1 MTAQGAVNFT
11 YLDMQNT
18 TTDINH
24 GFYRKENVIYG
35 DGLQIKVNNQ
45 KNKDVNLTG
54 FRFADNNGMSNGKR
68 SVEFKGNNGLVFRT
82 EVSNPTVNSTNYSIH
97 ATNSEIILKSSAH
110 FYSSEI
116 KGTNN
121 SQLKDKYGIYLENSR
136 IWFTPESNKNSLH
149 ISNLVNNNSE
159 IIVNNFL
166 IPAVNKNKQQ
176 NTIDF
181 KYSKEANSNAQGLP
195 NSKYYFGTI
204 HNTDPNKKLKFNYME
219 YSELGAMQHGSW
231 DEGFKSELPLDCE
244 EMRVIYNFLTQNPS
258 PSPDDPDNKHRFHV
272 GNYRAI
278 TNLKLENG
286 KQLFDYIDIVNSV
299 ADGANSVKNYSYF
312 LTSDKLYVL
321 HKKFTQS
328 STIEK
333 EGEPNQQ
340 TDVTVGHLDV
350 STDIEVS
357 EDGKDGANGTNGN
370 SIHHS
375 SLVSTKN
382 TSASLD
388 SIKTTSFI
396 GGNGTAGTDGTDA
409 HLFGHGGD
417 GGRGGSGGSID
428 IALVASS
435 KIATISGTTSITA
448 QGGDGAKGANGGKKK
463 THDKHLDKY
472 NKTRLD
478 GYKGVGGSGG
488 SVNLVGYRAVGEGPG
503 GAGIGVRDAIITLD
517 NVDMTLIGKASK
529 GAESGKFGRDT
540 VAGTNDKLPSKGEDG
555 KVRVSG
561 VDVLSGA
568 TLHVKD
574 SAKIHTEAHVH
585 NKKDGKAYSLYMKG
599 DGSPFNEKH
608 NASVL
613 EVGGNLDLS
622 SSINVNGKVEKGNG
636 IHLENT
642 VIAFKDDN
650 GGKGQFGSNKTK
662 YYTITTDRVEL
673 SGDNAIV
680 FYTDIQSG
688 KGDKVVVTDGFD
700 ILKKGKLKIRIH
712 SDASIKDPT
721 EFTGT
726 LNVSGKHTL
735 IDLPDNIGKLP
746 DDVLGRID
754 SAWKEDNGAV
764 KLSIK
769 ADISQ
774 DNNFDI
780 VVNNI
785 ASSNT
790 NQASN
795 PVETAMINTFLINRM
810 AFLTNSELSERF
822 RMLKKDNSRN
832 YGLWVQNFYKD
843 VDFDVNDKIGLT
855 AHAKLNSSYI
865 GFDTL
870 KSFGEY
876 DAMYGA
882 YAGYSKM
889 KSTLN
894 LFEASSD
901 IKNTNVG
908 IYGALAFNTG
918 TYFEGSVHYNHF
930 DSTAKSRIEGGYQGE
945 DSGTLKINS
954 IGTTLAAGHRF
965 NLAYDT
971 VIDAALKFD
980 YKLFMGENFTTKK
993 GLEIIGDTYSTYGL
1007 ATSVLVGKYLND
1019 RHSLVY
1025 VKGEAGYH
1033 YSDIS
1038 SKTSVKDRAK
1048 IFSFDNPDYD
1058 FTYGSMALGV
1068 NHRFF
1073 NCVDAT
1079 LEAHNY
1085 FLEGSK
1091 SDNFG
1096 IKAELRYVF

>member
-1 MTAQGAVNFT
+1 MQGNVSLNFA
-11 YLDMQNT
+11 YSKNSD
-18 TTDINH
+18 
-24 GFYRKENVIYG
+24 IYG
-35 DGLQIKVNNQ
+35 
-45 KNKDVNLTG
+45 
-54 FRFADNNGMSNGKR
+54 
-68 SVEFKGNNGLVFRT
+68 
-82 EVSNPTVNSTNYSIH
+82 
-97 ATNSEIILKSSAH
+97 
-110 FYSSEI
+110 
-116 KGTNN
+116 NN
-121 SQLKDKYGIYLENSR
+121 SIL
-136 IWFTPESNKNSLH
+136 
-149 ISNLVNNNSE
+149 
-159 IIVNNFL
+159 
-166 IPAVNKNKQQ
+166 
-176 NTIDF
+176 NT
-181 KYSKEANSNAQGLP
+181 L
-195 NSKYYFGTI
+195 YYYGTI
-204 HNTDPNKKLKFNYME
+204 HNSDKKLKFDYLTDAESYDLYWTGRTNDISYYIPQINQFFNVTKPKPLPGNE
-219 YSELGAMQHGSW
+219 Y
-231 DEGFKSELPLDCE
+231 K
-244 EMRVIYNFLTQNPS
+244 
-258 PSPDDPDNKHRFHV
+258 FHV
-272 GNYRAI
+272 GDFTAI
-278 TNLKLENG
+278 KNLKLEGG
-286 KQLFDYIDIVNSV
+286 KKLFDYIDIGQ
-299 ADGANSVKNYSYF
+299 ADNYGNDTF
-312 LTSDKLYVL
+312 TKEKIILTHDKLYIIT
-321 HKKFTQS
+321 KKFTQKS
-328 STIEK
+328 EQK
-333 EGEPNQQ
+333 QEGAPTDPKRPN
-340 TDVTVGHLDV
+340 VTVGHLDV
-350 STDIEVS
+350 SLDLEIS
-357 EDGKDGANGTNGN
+357 ADGKHGAKGKDAATVSHSKLASTSNSKASLSSIKNTIYTAKDGTAAKNGTN
-370 SIHHS
+370 
-375 SLVSTKN
+375 
-382 TSASLD
+382 
-388 SIKTTSFI
+388 
-396 GGNGTAGTDGTDA
+396 A
-409 HLFGHGGD
+409 HLFGHGGN
-417 GGRGGSGGSID
+417 GGMGGHGGSVD
-428 IALVASS
+428 IALVESA
-435 KIATISGTTSITA
+435 KIATITGTTKVEAT
-448 QGGDGAKGANGGKKK
+448 GGDGGKGGEAGKKQ
-463 THDKHLDKY
+463 THTAHKDKY
-472 NKTRLD
+472 NNSRKD

-488 SVNLVGYRAVGEGPG
+488 SVDLVGYRAVGEGPG

-517 NVDMTLIGKASK
+517 NVDMTLIGKAGK

-540 VAGTNDKLPSKGEDG
+540 VAGTNDKLPSKGADG

-1085 FLEGSK
+1085 FLM
-1091 SDNFG
+1091 
-1096 IKAELRYVF
+1096 

>member
-1 MTAQGAVNFT
+1 MNF
-11 YLDMQNT
+11 
-18 TTDINH
+18 
-24 GFYRKENVIYG
+24 
-35 DGLQIKVNNQ
+35 
-45 KNKDVNLTG
+45 
-54 FRFADNNGMSNGKR
+54 
-68 SVEFKGNNGLVFRT
+68 
-82 EVSNPTVNSTNYSIH
+82 
-97 ATNSEIILKSSAH
+97 
-110 FYSSEI
+110 
-116 KGTNN
+116 
-121 SQLKDKYGIYLENSR
+121 
-136 IWFTPESNKNSLH
+136 
-149 ISNLVNNNSE
+149 SNLVNKNST
-159 IIVNNFL
+159 ILLHNDLFASSINSKL
-166 IPAVNKNKQQ
+166 ITYIDFNYSKASDRFGPNGVLNNKN
-176 NTIDF
+176 
-181 KYSKEANSNAQGLP
+181 
-195 NSKYYFGTI
+195 YYGTI
-204 HNTDPNKKLKFNYME
+204 HNLDPNRKLKLDFKETVISE
-219 YSELGAMQHGSW
+219 YERQLESHPDIDYFWGDSEGIR
-231 DEGFKSELPLDCE
+231 F
-244 EMRVIYNFLTQNPS
+244 IYSFLREKPTHR
-258 PSPDDPDNKHRFHV
+258 PDNKYRFHV
-272 GNYRAI
+272 ADYTAVK
-278 TNLKLENG
+278 NLKLDNG
-286 KQLFDYIDIVNSV
+286 KGVFDYIEIDGGVVDALDKNSV
-299 ADGANSVKNYSYF
+299 NKENYFIINYF
-312 LTSDKLYVL
+312 GLSKSEYTLCIL
-321 HKKFTQS
+321 HNKFTQK
-328 STIEK
+328 TDK
-333 EGEPNQQ
+333 VMEGENGNQQ
-340 TDVTVGHLDV
+340 QIDVGHLDV
-350 STDIEVS
+350 STDIEFS
-357 EDGKDGANGTNGN
+357 ADGENGISGKDGNKIKHDTLVTSRASTSDLGSINKNSFVGGNGTSGTDG
-370 SIHHS
+370 
-375 SLVSTKN
+375 TKAN
-382 TSASLD
+382 LYG
-388 SIKTTSFI
+388 I
-396 GGNGTAGTDGTDA
+396 GGNG
-409 HLFGHGGD
+409 GHGGN
-417 GGRGGSGGSID
+417 GGD
-428 IALVASS
+428 VEVELVKSA
-435 KIATISGTTSITA
+435 KIATITGKTSVTA
-448 QGGDGAKGANGGKKK
+448 QGGNGADGGNGGKGA
-463 THDKHLDKY
+463 THHFMQNYNHLVH
-472 NKTRLD
+472 D
-478 GYKGVGGSGG
+478 GYRGIGGNGG
-488 SVNLVGYRAVGEGPG
+488 SVDLVGYRAVGEGPG

-517 NVDMTLIGKASK
+517 KVDMTLIGKAGK
-529 GAESGKFGRDT
+529 GAASGTGLDKVVGNT
-540 VAGTNDKLPSKGEDG
+540 TKLPDHGANG
-555 KVRVSG
+555 TVRVSG

-585 NKKDGKAYSLYMKG
+585 DKKDGKAYSLYMKG

-774 DNNFDI
+774 DNKFDI
-780 VVNNI
+780 VVNGI
-785 ASSNT
+785 ASTNT

-901 IKNTNVG
+901 IKNINVG

-1048 IFSFDNPDYD
+1048 IFSFENPDYD

>member
-1 MTAQGAVNFT
+1 MKP
-11 YLDMQNT
+11 LDHVLYNYV
-18 TTDINH
+18 H
-24 GFYRKENVIYG
+24 GYG
-35 DGLQIKVNNQ
+35 LKLNVNNQ
-45 KNKDVNLTG
+45 NDKNVNLTG
-54 FRFADNNGMSNGKR
+54 YKFTNNPNYIVFSPSYGDFNNGVVSTQYATKFSN
-68 SVEFKGNNGLVFRT
+68 ENNTLIFRT
-82 EVSNPTVNSTNYSIH
+82 SIANPTSNSTNYSIY
-97 ATNSEIILKSSAH
+97 ADNSDIRLYTNAH
-110 FYSSEI
+110 FYSTEI
-116 KGTNN
+116 TDKNGDKLKNNYGVYIKDSRLEYFDFNTTHGTVH
-121 SQLKDKYGIYLENSR
+121 
-136 IWFTPESNKNSLH
+136 FSN
-149 ISNLVNNNSE
+149 IVNNNSE
-159 IIVNNFL
+159 LNLFNSLLLHKDRYEVDDSGNISKYFSNEKKSFDFNYSKSQDNYGPNSILKTLNYYGTIYNVNN
-166 IPAVNKNKQQ
+166 Q
-176 NTIDF
+176 
-181 KYSKEANSNAQGLP
+181 
-195 NSKYYFGTI
+195 
-204 HNTDPNKKLKFNYME
+204 KLKFDYLE
-219 YSELGAMQHGSW
+219 LSEVLKQIRIDLGADTTLHESYLEDISM
-231 DEGFKSELPLDCE
+231 
-244 EMRVIYNFLTQNPS
+244 FLNTNPTS
-258 PSPDDPDNKHRFHV
+258 FIDNKHKFHV
-272 GNYRAI
+272 DTFTAI
-278 TNLKLENG
+278 KNLKLDPG
-286 KQLFDYIDIVNSV
+286 KTLFDYIEIKDGI
-299 ADGANSVKNYSYF
+299 ADGQGGFTKETFVNTKDQLF
-312 LTSDKLYVL
+312 IFT
-321 HKKFTQS
+321 KKFTQKS
-328 STIEK
+328 EQK
-333 EGEPNQQ
+333 MEGEVGNQQ
-340 TDVTVGHLDV
+340 QVNVGHLEV
-350 STDIEVS
+350 STDIEIS
-357 EDGKDGANGTNGN
+357 ANGEHGKAGTVGKNEN
-370 SIHHS
+370 HE
-375 SLVSTKN
+375 SLVATRSNK
-382 TSASLD
+382 ASLD
-388 SIKTTSFI
+388 SISNTTFNATNGTNGTNGGNAHLYGH
-396 GGNGTAGTDGTDA
+396 GGNGG
-409 HLFGHGGD
+409 FGGD
-417 GGRGGSGGSID
+417 GGSVD
-428 IALVASS
+428 IALVKSAQN
-435 KIATISGTTSITA
+435 ATISGTTSIKATGGN
-448 QGGDGAKGANGGKKK
+448 GGDGGNGGNKA
-463 THDKHLDKY
+463 THKYMAKY
-472 NKTRLD
+472 NSTRHD
-478 GYKGVGGSGG
+478 GYKGVGGNGG
-488 SVNLVGYRAVGEGPG
+488 SVNLVGYRAVGAGPG

-517 NVDMTLIGKASK
+517 NVDMTLIGKAGK
-529 GAESGKFGRDT
+529 GGKSGTGLDKVVGS
-540 VAGTNDKLPSKGEDG
+540 NIKLPDHGANG
-555 KVRVSG
+555 TVRVSG

-1048 IFSFDNPDYD
+1048 LFSFDNPDYD